1 MKTFKIGNVYCRKG
15 FHYKVLDE
23 RALDDSFTQYLLIA
37 SFCSDCGELY
47 LFDVPTGCFGASD
60 QRRRCNECRKIGV
73 KAKPWPQAEFYLN
86 SMSIREVSRVAK
98 WT

>member
-1 MKTFKIGNVYCRKG
+1 MKTFKIGKVYCRKG

-23 RALDDSFTQYLLIA
+23 RALDDSFTHYLLIA

-47 LFDVPTGCFGASD
+47 QFDVPTGCFGASD

-73 KAKPWPQAEFYLN
+73 KAKPWPKAQEQLKGLTVRQAL
-86 SMSIREVSRVAK
+86 MTAK
-98 WT
+98 

>member
-1 MKTFKIGNVYCRKG
+1 MKTFKIGKVYCRKG

-23 RALDDSFTQYLLIA
+23 RALDDSFTHYLLIA

-47 LFDVPTGCFGASD
+47 QFDVPTGCFGASD

-73 KAKPWPQAEFYLN
+73 KAKPWPDAKERLKAMTVKQAV
-86 SMSIREVSRVAK
+86 IGAK
-98 WT
+98 